1 MSWKTI
7 PLPSTINI
15 YRIALVIAVMLIL
28 LQWNCNKDVVQQHQL
43 FKQSMELKEQQRI
56 AIQEERQKRFNSIDS
71 MKSEIT
77 TNINGSDRVDRNIM
91 LLNSRIDNLKL
102 QNENAI
108 KKLGIDNFGS
118 AELIQYYGN
127 LPDYHNP

>member
-1 MSWKTI
+1 MQIKK
-7 PLPSTINI
+7 PSTINI

-91 LLNSRIDNLKL
+91 LLNSWIDNLKL

>member
-1 MSWKTI
+1 MSWKT
-7 PLPSTINI
+7 LPSTINI

>member
-1 MSWKTI
+1 MQIKK
-7 PLPSTINI
+7 PSTINI